1 VKQFVKRILAWIL
14 DRPYKPGTLIH
25 NRYQVIKVLGMGS
38 YGIAY
43 LVNDNNQPGLQ
54 FVLKQVKPS
63 KRNGEGTRFLQYETR
78 IMKELNHPQIP
89 KLQDQFVFHNHQFIV
104 MDYVNGD
111 NFEDLIFKNGNKF
124 NEIESFSILREL
136 LEIIRYI
143 HSKKL
148 IHRDIRIPNVM
159 ISGGKLFLIDFGL
172 ARYLNDT
179 DLLEIES
186 SKRSEMKRLRRE
198 ISYQSDFYSLG
209 HFMLFLLYSTY
220 EPTQKQ
226 ERSWEE
232 ELTLTFDAR
241 RIIRRLLQIDEPYEH
256 VEDLIFEVDQYLNAY
271 SRMENN
277 GLSLTPVSS

>member
-43 LVNDNNQPGLQ
+43 LVDDNNHPGRQ

-63 KRNGEGTRFLQYETR
+63 KKRNGEGTQLIQYESR
-78 IMKELNHPQIP
+78 ILKELNHPQIP

-104 MDYVNGD
+104 MDYVKGD
-111 NFEDLIFKNGNKF
+111 NFEDLIFKHGNKY

-172 ARYLNDT
+172 ARYINDV
-179 DLLEIES
+179 DLTEIES
-186 SKRSEMKRLRRE
+186 NKKSEMKRLRRE

-232 ELTLTFDAR
+232 ELTLTFEAR
-241 RIIRRLLQIDEPYEH
+241 RIIRRLLQIDQPYEH
-256 VEDLIFEVDQYLNAY
+256 VEDLLTAVDQYLNAF
-271 SRMENN
+271 SA
-277 GLSLTPVSS
+277 SSFQ